1 MSPAAREKEPSRQNS
16 VGSRTEELS
25 ATPEIARPDAFHFP
39 PPYSSPQRRLTL
51 TPQNA
56 ILDFREEPSMSRSI
70 FLYSFAGIALFTSSL
85 LADEGHH
92 YSLTPEELGTVHF
105 ATSCSPK
112 VEAEFNRGV
121 ALLHSFW
128 YEEAAKAFHKVAQDD
143 PKCAMANWGIAMSS
157 YHQLWDYPAKDAMAA
172 GNKLLRKAEGMK
184 ATPREKE
191 YIHALHAYFRNN
203 AKTNSTEQES
213 QARAVAYSDA
223 MKQVATNHA
232 DDREAIV
239 FYALSLLASAPRPDK
254 TFANRKKAA
263 SLLEDLL
270 EKEPNHPG
278 VAHYLIHAYDK
289 PQLAEL
295 GLNAAR
301 KYAKIAPAS
310 PHALH
315 MPSHIFARLGLWQD
329 DINSNLA
336 SIAATRDSA
345 AMHMGDV
352 GHQFHAMD
360 FLVYAY
366 MQSCREAEV
375 QKVIAELPGLKSVDD
390 HEHAYSVAKFSS
402 LYALE
407 MRHWEE
413 AAALQPLTGDYRFAN
428 ALIHFARA
436 IGSARSGK
444 AEAAHADMKEIDKL
458 RLNLIADKKQEAAD
472 EVDRME
478 KEASVWVAWADGKGD
493 DGVKSLHAIANE
505 EDGEG
510 PKQAGIPVREMLAD
524 MLLEMNHP
532 QEALDEY
539 TRSLKSN
546 PGRFNGLYGAAQ
558 AAGKLGKEEEEDKF
572 YAALVKNCEGSAS
585 ERPELKKAKAEVASK

>member
-1 MSPAAREKEPSRQNS
+1 M
-16 VGSRTEELS
+16 L
-25 ATPEIARPDAFHFP
+25 
-39 PPYSSPQRRLTL
+39 
-51 TPQNA
+51 
-56 ILDFREEPSMSRSI
+56 RSI
-70 FLYSFAGIALFTSSL
+70 LLYLFAVTALFPSFL

-92 YSLTPEELGTVHF
+92 HSLTAEELGTVHF

-128 YEEAAKAFHKVAQDD
+128 YEEADKAFHKVAEDE

-157 YHQLWDYPAKDAMAA
+157 YHQLWDYPEKSALAA
-172 GNKLLRKAEGMK
+172 GDKLLGKAEAMK

-191 YIHALHAYFRNN
+191 YIHALHAYFKNN
-203 AKTNSTEQES
+203 AKTNYTEQES
-213 QARAVAYSDA
+213 QARAAAYSDA
-223 MKQVATNHA
+223 MKQVVADHA
-232 DDREAIV
+232 DDREAIA

-254 TFANRKKAA
+254 TFVNRKKAA

-301 KYAKIAPAS
+301 KYARIAPAS

-366 MQSCREAEV
+366 MQSCRETEV

-436 IGSARSGK
+436 IGAARIGR
-444 AEAAHADMKEIDKL
+444 IDASRTDVLALEKMRQGL
-458 RLNLIADKKQEAAD
+458 LHDKKQEAAD
-472 EVDRME
+472 QVAWLG
-478 KEASVWVAWADGKGD
+478 KEAGAWLAWATGKGE
-493 DGVKSLHAIANE
+493 DGVQTLRAAAE
-505 EDGEG
+505 EDVEGAGEIG
-510 PKQAGIPVREMLAD
+510 TPAREMLAD
-524 MLLEMNHP
+524 MLLEMNRP
-532 QEALDEY
+532 QEALEQY
-539 TRSLKSN
+539 KLSLQAD
-546 PGRFNGLYGAAQ
+546 PGRFDGLYGAAQ
-558 AAGKLGKEEEEDKF
+558 AAGELGKEEEKDKF
-572 YAALVKNCEGSAS
+572 YEQLMKNCEGSNS
-585 ERPELKKAKAEVASK
+585 ERPELKRAKAEMANK

>member
-1 MSPAAREKEPSRQNS
+1 M
-16 VGSRTEELS
+16 
-25 ATPEIARPDAFHFP
+25 H
-39 PPYSSPQRRLTL
+39 
-51 TPQNA
+51 
-56 ILDFREEPSMSRSI
+56 RSF
-70 FLYSFAGIALFTSSL
+70 FLYPFVVIALFTSAL

-92 YSLTPEELGTVHF
+92 HSLTPEELGTVHF
-105 ATSCSPK
+105 ATSCSPT
-112 VEAEFNRGV
+112 VQAEFNRGV

-128 YEEAAKAFHKVAQDD
+128 YEEADKAFHKVAQED
-143 PKCAMANWGIAMSS
+143 PKCAMANWGITMSS
-157 YHQLWDYPAKDAMAA
+157 YHQLWNYPDKDELTA
-172 GNKLLRKAEGMK
+172 GDKLLRKAEALK
-184 ATPREKE
+184 ATPREQE
-191 YIHALHAYFRNN
+191 YIHALHAYFQDSAKNN
-203 AKTNSTEQES
+203 VS
-213 QARAVAYSDA
+213 QQDFLTRAAMYSDA
-223 MKQVATNHA
+223 MKQVAA
-232 DDREAIV
+232 DHTDDQEAIV
-239 FYALSLLASAPRPDK
+239 FYALSLLASEAPHDT

-315 MPSHIFARLGLWQD
+315 MPSHIFARVGLWQD

-336 SIAATRDSA
+336 SIAATRESA

-366 MQSCREAEV
+366 MQSGREAEV
-375 QKVIAELPGLKSVDD
+375 QRVIKESLALKGVDD
-390 HEHAYSVAKFSS
+390 HEYAYSAAKFPS
-402 LYALE
+402 LYTLE
-407 MRHWEE
+407 MRHWDE
-413 AAALQPLTGDYRFAN
+413 AAALQPVAGDFRFAN
-428 ALIHFARA
+428 ALIYYARA

-444 AEAAHADMKEIDKL
+444 TEAAHADMKEIDKL
-458 RLNLIADKKQEAAD
+458 RLSLLSDKKQEAAD

-478 KEASVWVAWADGKGD
+478 KEAAAWVALADGKGD
-493 DGVKSLHAIANE
+493 EGVKSLRTVADE
-505 EDGEG
+505 EDAEG
-510 PKQAGIPVREMLAD
+510 PEQAGIPAREMLAD
-524 MLLEMNHP
+524 MLLEMNRP

-539 TRSLKSN
+539 SVSLKSN

-558 AAGKLGKEEEEDKF
+558 AAQKLGKEEDAEKF
-572 YAALVKNCEGSAS
+572 YGQLAKNCEGSNS
-585 ERPELKKAKAEVASK
+585 DRPELKKAKSEVAEK

>member
-1 MSPAAREKEPSRQNS
+1 M
-16 VGSRTEELS
+16 L
-25 ATPEIARPDAFHFP
+25 RPNLLFSLAV
-39 PPYSSPQRRLTL
+39 T
-51 TPQNA
+51 
-56 ILDFREEPSMSRSI
+56 
-70 FLYSFAGIALFTSSL
+70 ALFTSSL

-92 YSLTPEELGTVHF
+92 HSLTPEELGTVHF

-128 YEEAAKAFHKVAQDD
+128 YEEADKAFHKVAQDD
-143 PKCAMANWGIAMSS
+143 PKCAMANWGVAMSS
-157 YHQLWDYPAKDAMAA
+157 YHQLWDYPERDALAA
-172 GNKLLRKAEGMK
+172 GDKLLSKAEAMK
-184 ATPREKE
+184 ATPREQA
-191 YIHALHAYFRNN
+191 YIHALHAYFKNS
-203 AKTNSTEQES
+203 AKTNSTEQDS
-213 QARAVAYSDA
+213 QARVAAYSDA
-223 MKQVATNHA
+223 MKQVVTDHT
-232 DDREAIV
+232 DDQEAIV
-239 FYALSLLASAPRPDK
+239 FYALSLLASEAPHDT

-263 SLLEDLL
+263 PLLEDLL
-270 EKEPNHPG
+270 DKEPNHPG

-345 AMHMGDV
+345 AMHMADV

-375 QKVIAELPGLKSVDD
+375 QKVIAELPGLKGVDD
-390 HEHAYSVAKFSS
+390 HEHAYSAAKFPS
-402 LYALE
+402 LYTLE

-413 AAALQPLTGDYRFAN
+413 AAALPLMPGDYRFAN

-436 IGSARSGK
+436 IGAARSGK
-444 AEAAHADMKEIDKL
+444 IEAARADMKEIEKL
-458 RLNLIADKKQEAAD
+458 RQSLIADKKQEAAD
-472 EVDRME
+472 GIDRLQ
-478 KEASVWVAWADGKGD
+478 KEAAAWVAWADGKRD
-493 DGVKSLHAIANE
+493 QGVKSLRVVADAQ
-505 EDGEG
+505 DAEG
-510 PKQAGIPVREMLAD
+510 PEQAGIPAREMLAD

-532 QEALDEY
+532 QEALEAY
-539 TRSLKSN
+539 ELSLQAD

-558 AAGKLGKEEEEDKF
+558 AAGKLGKEEVEEKF
-572 YAALVKNCEGSAS
+572 YGQMVKNCEGSNS
-585 ERPELKKAKAEVASK
+585 DRPELKKAEAEVAQK